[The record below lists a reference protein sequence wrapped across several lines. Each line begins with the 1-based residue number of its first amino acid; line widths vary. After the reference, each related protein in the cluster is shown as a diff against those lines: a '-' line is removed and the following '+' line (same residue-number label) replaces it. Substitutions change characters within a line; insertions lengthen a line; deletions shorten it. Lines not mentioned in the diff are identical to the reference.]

1 MSPTM
6 LRQLWSLIEETQS
19 HILLDLDDSTL
30 VQWLVRQLKNRRS
43 LNAAEATQYSHY
55 IQSHLPLIRD
65 LALSRSTSYFPAAF
79 A

>member
-1 MSPTM
+1 MSPMM
-6 LRQLWSLIEETQS
+6 LRQLWSLVEETQS
-19 HILLDLDDSTL
+19 HILLDLDDSSL

-43 LNAAEATQYSHY
+43 ISATEASQYSYY

-65 LALSRSTSYFPAAF
+65 LAHSRSNSFFPAAF

>member
-6 LRQLWSLIEETQS
+6 LRQVWSLVEETQS
-19 HILLDLDDSTL
+19 HILLDLDDSSL
-30 VQWLVRQLKNRRS
+30 VQLLVRQLKHRRS
-43 LNAAEATQYSHY
+43 LNPAEATQYSHY

-65 LALSRSTSYFPAAF
+65 LAQSRSTRYFPAF